1 MNTDDLEWHD
11 GILREIRILGTGA
24 IQVICDLYPDH
35 AATSRMQMSFQC
47 FRVKSVANLI
57 DFTALLDNQCAGNIN
72 DGRIETHPDGHTTLK
87 LFLNDGY
94 LEIISAEMRIDSK
107 QANG

>member
-11 GILREIRILGTGA
+11 GILQEIRILGTGA

-35 AATSRMQMSFQC
+35 AAASRMQMSFQRS
-47 FRVKSVANLI
+47 RVKSAANLI
-57 DFTALLDNQCAGNIN
+57 DFTALLDNKQAGNIN
-72 DGRIETHPDGHTTLK
+72 DGRIETRADGCTTLK

-94 LEIISAEMRIDSK
+94 LEIISAELRIEHNPAD
-107 QANG
+107 G